1 MQPRSGAAALRGG
14 RIMEIICRQCEGS
27 AFRILPEES
36 GIVTAECVVCGTLTL
51 IEIPRPSAHSCP
63 AVSTAPKDH
72 RCQPANGYRRDL
84 HVA

>member
-1 MQPRSGAAALRGG
+1 
-14 RIMEIICRQCEGS
+14 MEIICRQCEAT

-51 IEIPRPSAHSCP
+51 IEIPGLSARSFP
-63 AVSTAPKDH
+63 AVGTAPKDH

-84 HVA
+84 RVAGSR